1 MPSPW
6 FNPARELDALI
17 RRVAAAVPALGATF
31 DPQVRPATD
40 TRHGDFQANG
50 ILAAAKVAKANPRE
64 LAGQLLAA
72 LQSEDTLAQ
81 AGLEVEVA
89 GPGFLNFRLTPAA
102 LAAWIASYPD
112 ADAWRKGASALYAG
126 RKVVIDYPSPNTAKQ
141 MHVGHLRPIVI
152 GEAVARL
159 LEFCGARLTRDNHIG
174 DWGTNFG
181 ILILAI
187 RRKGF
192 QLDASSPTALEDLEA
207 LYKEGSALTKADPAA
222 LDAARA
228 ELAKLQAGDP
238 ANLALWERIVA
249 VSNAAC
255 QRVYDQF
262 GLRVDLTLG
271 ESFYRDK
278 VDRVYRE
285 LARHGLA
292 EESDGALV
300 VWHDEVSR
308 YSRHAETK
316 LPFIVRKKD
325 GSSNYAS
332 TDLATLLYRVEEL
345 GAEEIVYVTDGRQ
358 QDHFQ
363 QLFLTADKWFKAAG
377 RKLPR
382 LRHVWFGTILGEDGK
397 AIKTKSGDPV
407 RLQALID
414 EATAKA
420 FEKVTEKSGELPEAE
435 RREVIAPRIGIAA
448 LRYADLVPS
457 RTMDYRFSWDKMLA
471 FEGNTAPYLLYQAVR
486 VRSVFRHAGLQPG
499 QGEAGATPPE
509 TPGEIALA
517 RKLLGFSA
525 ALDEACAGLHPHV
538 LCTYLHELAG
548 AYSSFYADNKVL
560 VDEPAVRARRLAL
573 CARTSALLESGLRLL
588 GIEPLERM

>member
-1 MPSPW
+1 MSSPW

-17 RRVAAAVPALGATF
+17 RRVAAGLPSLGAAF

-40 TRHGDFQANG
+40 ARHGDFQANG
-50 ILAAAKVAKANPRE
+50 ILAAAKAAKANPRALATE
-64 LAGQLLAA
+64 LLDA
-72 LQSEDTLAQ
+72 LKAEGTLAQ

-102 LAAWIASYPD
+102 LHAWIVAYPD
-112 ADAWRKGASALYAG
+112 AAAWRRGASSLYAG

-159 LEFCGARLTRDNHIG
+159 LEFCGADLTRDNHIG

-187 RRKGF
+187 KRKGF
-192 QLDASSPTALEDLEA
+192 VLDASSPTALEDLEA

-228 ELAKLQAGDP
+228 ELARLQSGD
-238 ANLALWERIVA
+238 AESLALWERIVA

-255 QRVYDQF
+255 QRIYDQF
-262 GLRVDLTLG
+262 GLRSDVVLG

-278 VDRVYRE
+278 VDQVYRE
-285 LARHGLA
+285 LQACGLA
-292 EESDGALV
+292 EASDGALV
-300 VWHDEVSR
+300 VWHDEVPR
-308 YSRHAETK
+308 YSREAETK

-332 TDLATLLYRVEEL
+332 TDLATVLYRAEVL
-345 GAEEIVYVTDGRQ
+345 KAEEVVYVTDGRQ

-363 QLFLTADKWFKAAG
+363 QLFLTAEKWFKATG

-420 FEKVTEKSGELPEAE
+420 LDKVNEKSGDIPEAE
-435 RREVIAPRIGIAA
+435 RRDVIAPRLGVAA
-448 LRYADLVPS
+448 LRYADLVS
-457 RTMDYRFSWDKMLA
+457 NRTMDYRFSWDKMLA

-486 VRSVFRHAGLQPG
+486 VRSVFRNAGLQAG
-499 QGEAGATPPE
+499 QGEAGATAPE

-517 RKLLGFSA
+517 RKLLGFTA
-525 ALDEACAGLHPHV
+525 ALDEARDDLRPHI
-538 LCTYLHELAG
+538 LCTYLHDLAG

-560 VDEPAVRARRLAL
+560 VDDPAVKARRLAL

>member
-1 MPSPW
+1 MQPW
-6 FNPARELDALI
+6 FNPARELDALV
-17 RRVAAAVPALGATF
+17 RRVAADLPALGAAF

-40 TRHGDFQANG
+40 LRHGDFQANG
-50 ILAAAKVAKANPRE
+50 VLAAAKAAKANPRD

-72 LQSEDTLAQ
+72 LQAEGTLAK
-81 AGLEVEVA
+81 AGLEAEVA
-89 GPGFLNFRLTPAA
+89 GPGFLNFRLAPAA
-102 LAAWIASYPD
+102 LAAWVAAYPD
-112 ADAWRKGASALYAG
+112 AEAWRKGASALLGG

-187 RRKGF
+187 KRRGF
-192 QLDASSPTALEDLEA
+192 VLDVASPTALEDLEA
-207 LYKEGSALTKADPAA
+207 LYKEGSALAKADPAA
-222 LDAARA
+222 LEAARA
-228 ELAKLQAGDP
+228 ELAQLQSGDP
-238 ANLALWERIVA
+238 GNTALWERSVA

-255 QRVYDQF
+255 QRIYDQF
-262 GLRVDLTLG
+262 GLRTDLILG

-285 LARHGLA
+285 LAEHGLA
-292 EESDGALV
+292 EVSDGALV
-300 VWHDEVSR
+300 VWHDDTPR

-332 TDLATLLYRVEEL
+332 TDLATILHRVEQL

-363 QLFLTADKWFKAAG
+363 QLFLTAAKWFKATG
-377 RKLPR
+377 RPLPR

-407 RLQALID
+407 RLQSLID

-420 FEKVTEKSGELPEAE
+420 FDKVTEKSPDLPEAE
-435 RREVIAPRIGIAA
+435 RRDLIAPRIGVAA

-486 VRSVFRHAGLQPG
+486 VRSVFRNAGLRPG

-525 ALDEACAGLHPHV
+525 ALDEACSGLLPHI
-538 LCTYLHELAG
+538 LCTYLHDLAG

>member
-17 RRVAAAVPALGATF
+17 RRVAAGLPSLGPEF

-40 TRHGDFQANG
+40 ARHGDYQANG
-50 ILAAAKVAKANPRE
+50 ILAAAKVAKANPRALATE
-64 LAGQLLAA
+64 LLEA
-72 LQSEDTLAQ
+72 LKAEGTLARE
-81 AGLEVEVA
+81 GLEVEVA

-102 LAAWIASYPD
+102 LHAWITAYPD
-112 ADAWRKGASALYAG
+112 AAAWRRGASSLYAG

-159 LEFCGARLTRDNHIG
+159 LEFCGAALTRDNHIG

-192 QLDASSPTALEDLEA
+192 VLDAASPTALEDLEA

-228 ELAKLQAGDP
+228 ELARLQSGD
-238 ANLALWERIVA
+238 ADSLALWERIVA

-255 QRVYDQF
+255 QRIYDQF
-262 GLRVDLTLG
+262 GLRSDVVLG

-278 VDRVYRE
+278 VDQVYRE
-285 LARHGLA
+285 LQACGLA

-300 VWHDEVSR
+300 VWHDEVPR
-308 YSRHAETK
+308 YSRQAETK

-332 TDLATLLYRVEEL
+332 TDLATVLYRAEVL
-345 GAEEIVYVTDGRQ
+345 KAEEVVYVTDGRQ

-363 QLFLTADKWFKAAG
+363 QLFLTADKWFKATG

-420 FEKVTEKSGELPEAE
+420 LDKVNEKSGDIPEAE
-435 RREVIAPRIGIAA
+435 RRDVIAPRLGVAA
-448 LRYADLVPS
+448 LRYADLVS
-457 RTMDYRFSWDKMLA
+457 NRTMDYRFSWDKMLA

-486 VRSVFRHAGLQPG
+486 VRSVFRNAALQPG
-499 QGEAGATPPE
+499 QGEAGATAPE

-517 RKLLGFSA
+517 RKLLGFTA
-525 ALDEACAGLHPHV
+525 ALDEARDDLRPHV
-538 LCTYLHELAG
+538 LCTYLHDLAG

-560 VDEPAVRARRLAL
+560 VDDPAVRARRLAL

>member
-1 MPSPW
+1 MQPW

-17 RRVAAAVPALGATF
+17 RRVAEGVPSLGAGF
-31 DPQVRPATD
+31 DPMVRPSTD
-40 TRHGDFQANG
+40 PRHGDFQANG
-50 ILAAAKVAKANPRE
+50 VLSAAKAAKANPRA
-64 LAGQLLAA
+64 LAADLLAA
-72 LQSEDTLAQ
+72 LASEGTLAR
-81 AGLEVEVA
+81 AGLECEVA

-102 LAAWIASYPD
+102 LAAWIREYRD
-112 ADAWRKGASALYAG
+112 ADAWRKGASALCGG

-181 ILILAI
+181 VLILAI

-192 QLDASSPTALEDLEA
+192 ALDAASPTALEDLEA

-222 LDAARA
+222 LEAARA
-228 ELAKLQAGDP
+228 ELARLQAGD
-238 ANLALWERIVA
+238 AASTELWGRIVA

-255 QRVYDQF
+255 QRIYDQF
-262 GLRVDLTLG
+262 GLRSDLTLG

-285 LARHGLA
+285 LAEHGIA

-300 VWHDEVSR
+300 VWHDDVPR
-308 YSRHAETK
+308 YARSAETK
-316 LPFIVRKKD
+316 LPFIVRKRD
-325 GSSNYAS
+325 GASNYAS

-345 GAEEIVYVTDGRQ
+345 GAEEVVYVTDGRQ

-363 QLFLTADKWFKAAG
+363 QLFLTAARWFKATG
-377 RKLPR
+377 RRLPR

-420 FEKVTEKSGELPEAE
+420 FDKVTEKNPDLPEAE
-435 RREVIAPRIGIAA
+435 RRDVIAPRIGVAA

-486 VRSVFRHAGLQPG
+486 VRSVFRNAGLQPG
-499 QGEAGATPPE
+499 QGEEGASPPE
-509 TPGEIALA
+509 TPGEVALA

-525 ALDEACAGLHPHV
+525 ALDEACSGLQPHT
-538 LCTYLHELAG
+538 LCTYLYELAG

-560 VDEPAVRARRLAL
+560 VDDPAVKARRLAL

>member
-1 MPSPW
+1 MSSPW

-17 RRVAAAVPALGATF
+17 RRVAAGLPALGAAF
-31 DPQVRPATD
+31 DPMVRPAAD
-40 TRHGDFQANG
+40 VRHGDFQANG
-50 ILAAAKVAKANPRE
+50 ILAAAKVAKANPRA
-64 LAGQLLAA
+64 LATELLAA
-72 LQSEDTLAQ
+72 LAAEGTLARVGIE
-81 AGLEVEVA
+81 AEVA

-102 LAAWIASYPD
+102 LHAWITAYPD
-112 ADAWRKGASALYAG
+112 AEAWRRGASALFAG

-159 LEFCGARLTRDNHIG
+159 LEFCGASLTRDNHIG

-187 RRKGF
+187 RREGF
-192 QLDASSPTALEDLEA
+192 ALDAASPTALEDLEA
-207 LYKEGSALTKADPAA
+207 LYKRGSALTKADPAA

-228 ELAKLQAGDP
+228 ELAKLQSGDP
-238 ANLALWERIVA
+238 ANTALWEGIVA

-255 QRVYDQF
+255 RRIYDQF
-262 GLRVDLTLG
+262 GLRTDVTLG

-285 LARHGLA
+285 LAEAGLA

-300 VWHDEVSR
+300 VWHDDVPR
-308 YSRHAETK
+308 FSRHAETK

-332 TDLATLLYRVEEL
+332 TDLATILYRVEHL

-363 QLFLTADKWFKAAG
+363 QLFLTAAKWFKATG

-420 FEKVTEKSGELPEAE
+420 LAKVDEKSPDLPEAE
-435 RREVIAPRIGIAA
+435 RRDVIAPRLGVAA
-448 LRYADLVPS
+448 LRYADLVS
-457 RTMDYRFSWDKMLA
+457 NRTMDYRFSWDKMLA

-486 VRSVFRHAGLQPG
+486 VRSVFRNARLRPG
-499 QGEAGATPPE
+499 EGEAGATPPE

-517 RKLLGFSA
+517 RKLLGFTA
-525 ALDEACAGLHPHV
+525 ALDEACEDLRPHA

-560 VDEPAVRARRLAL
+560 VEDPAVRARRLAL
-573 CARTSALLESGLRLL
+573 CARTSSLLESGLRLL

>member
-17 RRVAAAVPALGATF
+17 RRVASGVPSLGPEF

-40 TRHGDFQANG
+40 ARHGDYQANG
-50 ILAAAKVAKANPRE
+50 ILAAVKAAKANPRALATE
-64 LAGQLLAA
+64 LLDA
-72 LQSEDTLAQ
+72 LKAEGTLARE
-81 AGLEVEVA
+81 GLEVEVA

-102 LAAWIASYPD
+102 LHAWIVAYPD
-112 ADAWRKGASALYAG
+112 AAAWRRGASSLYAG

-159 LEFCGARLTRDNHIG
+159 LEFCGADLTRDNHIG

-192 QLDASSPTALEDLEA
+192 VLDAASPTALEDLEA

-228 ELAKLQAGDP
+228 ELARLQSGD
-238 ANLALWERIVA
+238 ADSLALWERIVA
-249 VSNAAC
+249 VSNTAC
-255 QRVYDQF
+255 QRIYDQF
-262 GLRVDLTLG
+262 GLRSDVVLG

-278 VDRVYRE
+278 VDQVYRE
-285 LARHGLA
+285 LQACGLA

-300 VWHDEVSR
+300 VWHDEVPR
-308 YSRHAETK
+308 YSRQAETK

-332 TDLATLLYRVEEL
+332 TDLATVLYRAEVL
-345 GAEEIVYVTDGRQ
+345 GAEEVVYVTDGRQ

-363 QLFLTADKWFKAAG
+363 QLFLTADKWFKATG

-414 EATAKA
+414 EATSKA
-420 FEKVTEKSGELPEAE
+420 LDKVNEKSGDIPEAE
-435 RREVIAPRIGIAA
+435 RRDVIAPRLGVAA
-448 LRYADLVPS
+448 LRYADLVS
-457 RTMDYRFSWDKMLA
+457 NRTMDYRFSWDKMLA

-486 VRSVFRHAGLQPG
+486 VRSVFRNAALQPG
-499 QGEAGATPPE
+499 QGEAGATAPE

-517 RKLLGFSA
+517 RKLLGFTA
-525 ALDEACAGLHPHV
+525 ALDEARDDLRPHV
-538 LCTYLHELAG
+538 LCTYLHDLAG

-560 VDEPAVRARRLAL
+560 VDDPAVRARRLAL

>member
-1 MPSPW
+1 MSAW

-17 RRVAAAVPALGATF
+17 RRVAASMPTLGADF

-40 TRHGDFQANG
+40 TRHGDFQCNG
-50 ILAAAKVAKANPRE
+50 VLAAAKIAKLNPRV
-64 LAGQLLAA
+64 LATELLAA
-72 LQSEDTLAQ
+72 LEAEGTLKKV
-81 AGLEVEVA
+81 GLETDVA
-89 GPGFLNFRLTPAA
+89 GPGFINFRLTSAA
-102 LAAWIASYPD
+102 LAQWIQEYRD
-112 ADAWRKGASALYAG
+112 ADAWRRGASALYAG
-126 RKVVIDYPSPNTAKQ
+126 RNVVIDYPSPNTAKQ

-159 LEFCGARLTRDNHIG
+159 LEFCGAKLTRDNHIG

-187 RRKGF
+187 KRKGF
-192 QLDASSPTALEDLEA
+192 VLDTSSPQALEDLEA
-207 LYKEGSALTKADPAA
+207 LYKEGSALTKADPAE

-228 ELAKLQAGDP
+228 ELAKLQLGDT
-238 ANLALWERIVA
+238 ANTALWQQIVA
-249 VSNAAC
+249 VSNAAF
-255 QRVYDQF
+255 QRIYDQF
-262 GLRVDLTLG
+262 GLKSDVTLG

-278 VDRVYRE
+278 VDQVYRE
-285 LARHGLA
+285 LAECGLA

-300 VWHDEVSR
+300 VWHDDIPR
-308 YSRHAETK
+308 FSRHAETK

-332 TDLATLLYRVEEL
+332 TDLATILYRVEHMK
-345 GAEEIVYVTDGRQ
+345 AEEIVYVTDGRQ

-363 QLFLTADKWFKAAG
+363 QLFITATKWFKATN

-407 RLQALID
+407 RLQSLID

-420 FEKVTEKSGELPEAE
+420 YEKVSEKNPELPEDE
-435 RREVIAPRIGIAA
+435 RRTVIAPRIGVAA
-448 LRYADLVPS
+448 LRYTDLGS
-457 RTMDYRFSWDKMLA
+457 NRTMDYRFSWDKMLS

-486 VRSVFRHAGLQPG
+486 VRSVFRNAELKVG
-499 QGEAGATPPE
+499 QGEEGASAPE

-525 ALDEACAGLHPHV
+525 ALEEACDDLRPHA
-538 LCTYLHELAG
+538 LCTYLYDLAG

-560 VDEPAVRARRLAL
+560 VDEPAVKARRLAL

>member
-1 MPSPW
+1 MSAW

-17 RRVAAAVPALGATF
+17 RRVAAGLPALGAAF

-40 TRHGDFQANG
+40 TRHGDFQCNG
-50 ILAAAKVAKANPRE
+50 VLAAAKAAKANPRA
-64 LAGQLLAA
+64 LATDLLAA
-72 LQSEDTLAQ
+72 LAAEGTLAK
-81 AGLEVEVA
+81 AGLEADVA
-89 GPGFLNFRLTPAA
+89 GPGFINFRLTPAA
-102 LAAWIASYPD
+102 LAAWIEEYRD
-112 ADAWRKGASALYAG
+112 ADAWRRGASALYAG
-126 RKVVIDYPSPNTAKQ
+126 RTVVIDYPSPNTAKQ

-159 LEFCGARLTRDNHIG
+159 LEFCGAKLTRDNHIG

-187 RRKGF
+187 KRKGF
-192 QLDASSPTALEDLEA
+192 VLDAASPTALEDLEA
-207 LYKEGSALTKADPAA
+207 LYKEGSALTKADPAE
-222 LDAARA
+222 LEAARA
-228 ELAKLQAGDP
+228 ELARLQTGD
-238 ANLALWERIVA
+238 AESTALWERIVA

-255 QRVYDQF
+255 QRIYDQF
-262 GLRVDLTLG
+262 GLRSDVTLG

-285 LARHGLA
+285 LRECGLA

-300 VWHDEVSR
+300 VWHDDIPR
-308 YSRHAETK
+308 FSRHAETK

-332 TDLATLLYRVEEL
+332 TDLATILHRVEHFR
-345 GAEEIVYVTDGRQ
+345 AEEIVYVTDGRQ

-363 QLFLTADKWFKAAG
+363 QLFITAEKWFKATN

-414 EATAKA
+414 EATEKA
-420 FEKVTEKSGELPEAE
+420 YAKVTEKNPELPEAE

-448 LRYADLVPS
+448 LRYNDLGS
-457 RTMDYRFSWDKMLA
+457 NRTMDYRFSWEKMLA

-486 VRSVFRHAGLQPG
+486 VRSVFRNAQLRPG
-499 QGEAGATPPE
+499 EGEAGATPPE

-525 ALDEACAGLHPHV
+525 ALDEACDDLRPHA

-560 VDEPAVRARRLAL
+560 VDEPGVRARRLAL

>member
-1 MPSPW
+1 MSPW

-17 RRVAAAVPALGATF
+17 RRVAASLPALGSGF

-40 TRHGDFQANG
+40 SRHGDFQANG
-50 ILAAAKVAKANPRE
+50 ILAAAKAAKANPRE
-64 LAGQLLAA
+64 LATQLLAA
-72 LQSEDTLAQ
+72 LQAEGTLAK
-81 AGLEVEVA
+81 AGIEVEIA
-89 GPGFLNFRLTPAA
+89 GPGFLNFRLTAAA
-102 LAAWIASYPD
+102 LAAWVAAYPD
-112 ADAWRKGASALYAG
+112 AEAWRKGAAALFGG

-159 LEFCGARLTRDNHIG
+159 LEFCGAQLTRDNHIG

-187 RRKGF
+187 KRKGF
-192 QLDASSPTALEDLEA
+192 VLDSASPTALEDLEA
-207 LYKEGSALTKADPAA
+207 LYKEGSVLTKADPAA
-222 LDAARA
+222 LDAARS
-228 ELAKLQAGDP
+228 ELAQLQTGDP
-238 ANLALWERIVA
+238 DNTALWERIVA

-255 QRVYDQF
+255 QHIYDQF
-262 GLRVDLTLG
+262 GLRTDLTLG

-285 LARHGLA
+285 LAELGFA
-292 EESDGALV
+292 EESEGALV
-300 VWHDEVSR
+300 VWHDDVPR

-332 TDLATLLYRVEEL
+332 TDLATLLYRVEHL

-363 QLFLTADKWFKAAG
+363 QLFLTAAKWFKATDRA
-377 RKLPR
+377 LPR

-407 RLQALID
+407 RLQSLID

-420 FEKVTEKSGELPEAE
+420 FDKVTEKSPDLAEAE
-435 RREVIAPRIGIAA
+435 RRGVIAPRIGVAA

-486 VRSVFRHAGLQPG
+486 VRSVFRNAGLQPG
-499 QGEAGATPPE
+499 QGEAGASPPE

-525 ALDEACAGLHPHV
+525 ALDEACSGLHPHI

-548 AYSSFYADNKVL
+548 TYSSFYADNKVL
-560 VDEPAVRARRLAL
+560 VDDPAVKARRLAL

>member
-1 MPSPW
+1 MSPW

-17 RRVAAAVPALGATF
+17 RAVAADLPALGSGF

-40 TRHGDFQANG
+40 ARHGDFQANG
-50 ILAAAKVAKANPRE
+50 ILAAAKAAKANPRE
-64 LAGQLLAA
+64 LATQLVAA
-72 LQSEDTLAQ
+72 LQAEGTLAKV
-81 AGLEVEVA
+81 GIEVEVA

-102 LAAWIASYPD
+102 LAAWIAAYPD
-112 ADAWRKGASALYAG
+112 ADAWQKAAATILGG

-159 LEFCGARLTRDNHIG
+159 LGFCGAQLTRDNHIG

-187 RRKGF
+187 KRQGF
-192 QLDASSPTALEDLEA
+192 VLDAASPTALEDLEA

-222 LDAARA
+222 LEAARA
-228 ELAKLQAGDP
+228 ELAQLQAGDP
-238 ANLALWERIVA
+238 ANTALWERIVA

-255 QRVYDQF
+255 QRIYDQF
-262 GLRVDLTLG
+262 GLRTDLTLG

-285 LARHGLA
+285 LAEHGLA
-292 EESDGALV
+292 ETSDGALV
-300 VWHDEVSR
+300 VWHDDTPR

-332 TDLATLLYRVEEL
+332 TDLATLLYRVEHL

-363 QLFLTADKWFKAAG
+363 QLFLTAAKWFKATG
-377 RKLPR
+377 RTLPR

-397 AIKTKSGDPV
+397 AIKTKSGEPV
-407 RLQALID
+407 RLQSLID

-420 FEKVTEKSGELPEAE
+420 FDKVTEKSPDLPEDE
-435 RREVIAPRIGIAA
+435 RRGLIAPRIGVAA

-486 VRSVFRHAGLQPG
+486 VRSVFRNAGLQPG

-525 ALDEACAGLHPHV
+525 ALDEACSGLHPHI
-538 LCTYLHELAG
+538 LCTYLHDLAG
-548 AYSSFYADNKVL
+548 TYSSFYADNKVL
-560 VDEPAVRARRLAL
+560 VDEPPVRARRLAL

>member
-1 MPSPW
+1 MSAW

-17 RRVAAAVPALGATF
+17 RRVAAGLPALGPGF

-50 ILAAAKVAKANPRE
+50 ILAAAKVAKANPRA
-64 LAGQLLAA
+64 LATELLAA
-72 LQSEDTLAQ
+72 LVAEGTLAKV
-81 AGLEVEVA
+81 GLEADVA
-89 GPGFLNFRLTPAA
+89 GPGFINFRLTPAA
-102 LAAWIASYPD
+102 LAAWIEEYRD
-112 ADAWRKGASALYAG
+112 ADAWRRGAAALYAG
-126 RKVVIDYPSPNTAKQ
+126 RAVVIDYPSPNTAKQ

-159 LEFCGARLTRDNHIG
+159 LEFCGAKLTRDNHIG

-187 RRKGF
+187 KRKGF
-192 QLDASSPTALEDLEA
+192 VLDAASPTALEDLEA
-207 LYKEGSALTKADPAA
+207 LYKEGSALTKADPAE

-228 ELAKLQAGDP
+228 ELARLQSGDAGST
-238 ANLALWERIVA
+238 ALWERIVA

-255 QRVYDQF
+255 QRIYDQF
-262 GLRVDLTLG
+262 GLRSDVTLG

-285 LARHGLA
+285 LQDCGLA
-292 EESDGALV
+292 EVSDGALV
-300 VWHDEVSR
+300 VWHDDIPR
-308 YSRHAETK
+308 FSRHAETK

-332 TDLATLLYRVEEL
+332 TDLATILHRVEHFR
-345 GAEEIVYVTDGRQ
+345 ADEIVYVTDGRQ

-363 QLFLTADKWFKAAG
+363 QLFITAEKWFKATG
-377 RKLPR
+377 RRLPR

-414 EATAKA
+414 EATEKA
-420 FEKVTEKSGELPEAE
+420 YAKVTEKNPELPEAE
-435 RREVIAPRIGIAA
+435 RREVIAPRIGVAA
-448 LRYADLVPS
+448 LRYTDLGS
-457 RTMDYRFSWDKMLA
+457 NRTMDYRFSWEKMLS

-486 VRSVFRHAGLQPG
+486 VRSVFRNAQLRPG
-499 QGEAGATPPE
+499 EGEDGASAPE

-525 ALDEACAGLHPHV
+525 ALDEACDDLRPHA

-560 VDEPAVRARRLAL
+560 VEEPAVRARRLAL

>member
-17 RRVAAAVPALGATF
+17 RRVAAGLPSLGPEF

-40 TRHGDFQANG
+40 ARHGDYQANG
-50 ILAAAKVAKANPRE
+50 ILAAAKVAKANPRALATE
-64 LAGQLLAA
+64 LLEA
-72 LQSEDTLAQ
+72 LKAEGTLARE
-81 AGLEVEVA
+81 GLEVEVA

-102 LAAWIASYPD
+102 LHAWITAYPD
-112 ADAWRKGASALYAG
+112 AAAWRRGASSLYAG

-159 LEFCGARLTRDNHIG
+159 LEFCGAALTRDNHIG

-192 QLDASSPTALEDLEA
+192 VLDAASPTALEDLEA

-228 ELAKLQAGDP
+228 ELARLQSGD
-238 ANLALWERIVA
+238 ADSLALWERIVA

-255 QRVYDQF
+255 QRIYDQF
-262 GLRVDLTLG
+262 GLRSDVVLG

-278 VDRVYRE
+278 VDQVYRE
-285 LARHGLA
+285 LQACGLA

-300 VWHDEVSR
+300 VWHDEVPR
-308 YSRHAETK
+308 YSRQAETK

-332 TDLATLLYRVEEL
+332 TDLATVLYRAEILV
-345 GAEEIVYVTDGRQ
+345 AEEVVYVTDGRQ

-363 QLFLTADKWFKAAG
+363 QLFLTADKWFKATG

-420 FEKVTEKSGELPEAE
+420 LDKVNEKSGDIPEAE
-435 RREVIAPRIGIAA
+435 RRDVIAPRLGVAA
-448 LRYADLVPS
+448 LRYADLVS
-457 RTMDYRFSWDKMLA
+457 NRTMDYRFSWDKMLA

-486 VRSVFRHAGLQPG
+486 VRSVFRNAALQPG
-499 QGEAGATPPE
+499 QGEAGATAPE

-517 RKLLGFSA
+517 RKLLGFTA
-525 ALDEACAGLHPHV
+525 ALDEARDDLRPHV
-538 LCTYLHELAG
+538 LCTYLHDLAG

-560 VDEPAVRARRLAL
+560 VDDPAVRARRLAL

>member
-1 MPSPW
+1 MTSPW

-17 RRVAAAVPALGATF
+17 RRVASTVPALGDAF

-40 TRHGDFQANG
+40 VRHGDFQANG
-50 ILAAAKVAKANPRE
+50 ILAAAKAAKANPRD
-64 LAGQLLAA
+64 LAGRLLAA
-72 LQSEDTLAQ
+72 LQAEGTLAR

-89 GPGFLNFRLTPAA
+89 GPGFLNFRLTPGA
-102 LAAWIASYPD
+102 LAAWVAAYPD
-112 ADAWRKGASALYAG
+112 AQAWRRGASALYAG

-159 LEFCGARLTRDNHIG
+159 LEFCGGDLTRDNHIG

-187 RRKGF
+187 KRKGF

-222 LDAARA
+222 LEAARA
-228 ELAKLQAGDP
+228 ELARLQAGEP
-238 ANLALWERIVA
+238 ANLALWERIVD

-255 QRVYDQF
+255 RRIYDQF
-262 GLRVDLTLG
+262 GLRTDLTLG

-285 LARHGLA
+285 LAEHGLA

-300 VWHDEVSR
+300 VWHDEVPRFSR
-308 YSRHAETK
+308 GAETK
-316 LPFIVRKKD
+316 LPFIVRKRD

-332 TDLATLLYRVEEL
+332 TDLATVLYRAEVL
-345 GAEEIVYVTDGRQ
+345 GAEEVVYVTDGRQ

-363 QLFLTADKWFKAAG
+363 QLFLTAEKWFRATG
-377 RKLPR
+377 RRLPR

-420 FEKVTEKSGELPEAE
+420 LAKVSEKSPDIPEAE
-435 RREVIAPRIGIAA
+435 RREVIAPRLGVAA

-486 VRSVFRHAGLQPG
+486 VRSVFRNAGLQPG

-525 ALDEACAGLHPHV
+525 ALDEACAGLHPHI

>member
-17 RRVAAAVPALGATF
+17 RRVAAGVPSLGPSF

-40 TRHGDFQANG
+40 ARHGDYQANG
-50 ILAAAKVAKANPRE
+50 ILAAAKAAKANPRALATE
-64 LAGQLLAA
+64 LLDALKAEGTLAA
-72 LQSEDTLAQ
+72 S
-81 AGLEVEVA
+81 GLEVEIA

-102 LAAWIASYPD
+102 LHAWITAYPD
-112 ADAWRKGASALYAG
+112 AEAWRRGASSLHAG

-159 LEFCGARLTRDNHIG
+159 LEFCGADLTRDNHIG

-187 RRKGF
+187 KRKGF
-192 QLDASSPTALEDLEA
+192 VLDASSPTALEDLEA
-207 LYKEGSALTKADPAA
+207 LYKEGSALTKADADA

-228 ELAKLQAGDP
+228 ELARLQSGD
-238 ANLALWERIVA
+238 AESLALWERIVA

-255 QRVYDQF
+255 QRIYDQF
-262 GLRVDLTLG
+262 GLRSDVVLG

-278 VDRVYRE
+278 VDQVYRE
-285 LARHGLA
+285 LRDCGLA

-300 VWHDEVSR
+300 VWHDEVPR

-332 TDLATLLYRVEEL
+332 TDLATVLYR
-345 GAEEIVYVTDGRQ
+345 AEVLKADEVVYVTDGRQ

-363 QLFLTADKWFKAAG
+363 QLFLTAEKWFKATG
-377 RKLPR
+377 RRLPR

-420 FEKVTEKSGELPEAE
+420 LDKVNEKSGDIPEAE
-435 RREVIAPRIGIAA
+435 RRDIIAPRLGVAA
-448 LRYADLVPS
+448 LRYADLVS
-457 RTMDYRFSWDKMLA
+457 NRTMDYRFSWDKMLA

-486 VRSVFRHAGLQPG
+486 VRSVFRNAGLQPG
-499 QGEAGATPPE
+499 QGEAGATAPE

-517 RKLLGFSA
+517 RKLLGFTA
-525 ALDEACAGLHPHV
+525 ALDEARDDLRPHI
-538 LCTYLHELAG
+538 LCTYLHDLAG

-560 VDEPAVRARRLAL
+560 VDDPAVKARRLAL